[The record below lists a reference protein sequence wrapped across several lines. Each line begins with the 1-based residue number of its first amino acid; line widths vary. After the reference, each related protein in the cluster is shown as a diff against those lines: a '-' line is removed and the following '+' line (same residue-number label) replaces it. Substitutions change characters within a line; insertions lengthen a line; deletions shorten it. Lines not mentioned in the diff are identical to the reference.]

1 MSIKLKN
8 ISKTYNIGMNS
19 QNKVLHDINLEI
31 NNGEM
36 LAVKGR
42 SGAGKSTLLHII
54 GCLDTATTGTYIV
67 DDTDVSKLS
76 NSELAAL
83 RNKKFGFIMQDFGL
97 INDDS
102 VIRNVSLPMMFNKT
116 PLDKIKETAT
126 QKLNLLNIS
135 HLSERMAGSLSGG
148 EKQRVAISRA
158 LVNNPDYI
166 LADEP
171 TGALDSDNAGLIM
184 EQLIRLNK
192 MGKTVIIITHDDAVA
207 EKCQRIINI
216 ADGIIKLNSY

>member
-8 ISKTYNIGMNS
+8 ISKTYNTGMSS
-19 QNKVLHDINLEI
+19 QNEVLHDINLEI

-54 GCLDTATTGTYIV
+54 GCLDTATAGTYIV

-76 NSELAAL
+76 DSELAAL

-116 PLDKIKETAT
+116 PLDKIKETAK
-126 QKLNLLNIS
+126 QKLKLLNIS
-135 HLSERMAGSLSGG
+135 HLSERLAGSLSGG
-148 EKQRVAISRA
+148 EKQRVAISRV

-171 TGALDSDNAGLIM
+171 TGALDSDNADLIM

-192 MGKTVIIITHDDAVA
+192 MGKTVIIITHDDTVA
-207 EKCQRIINI
+207 EKCKRIINI
-216 ADGIIKLNSY
+216 SDGVIKLNSD